1 MVSIYKGRLSASTV
15 SPVTTNF
22 GIQLTNF
29 ILHAMECSIFFGKH
43 WTTQHLRMDVYHQY
57 NRLES
62 CGTQCSRDIL
72 HFHNYWSSSHA
83 CAAINFVPVLQIQ
96 QQGMV
101 KRVDKWRDTFSK
113 VTLCHVNIG
122 VQLRGHSLLHTVPSR
137 VEAEEVQAA
146 VLHSPRWH
154 LVMP

>member
-1 MVSIYKGRLSASTV
+1 MVSIYNGWLSASTV
-15 SPVTTNF
+15 FLVTKKFSN
-22 GIQLTNF
+22 QLTKF
-29 ILHAMECSIFFGKH
+29 ILHEMECSIFFGKH

-57 NRLES
+57 NTTSWRVVA
-62 CGTQCSRDIL
+62 
-72 HFHNYWSSSHA
+72 HNAVETY
-83 CAAINFVPVLQIQ
+83 CTFVPVLQM

-113 VTLCHVNIG
+113 VTLYMSCKYWCAIK
-122 VQLRGHSLLHTVPSR
+122 GHSLLHTVPSR
-137 VEAEEVQAA
+137 VEAGEVQAA